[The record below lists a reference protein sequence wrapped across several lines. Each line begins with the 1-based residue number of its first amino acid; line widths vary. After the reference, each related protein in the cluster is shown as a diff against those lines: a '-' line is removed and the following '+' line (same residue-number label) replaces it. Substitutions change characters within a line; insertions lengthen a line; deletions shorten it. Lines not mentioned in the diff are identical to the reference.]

1 MVMQLTWQLLLTLP
15 FLIIGIIHGWRRGWR
30 EEAITT
36 LVLLAALLFFGNR
49 TLANVLGTLIN
60 RIVEAFSLFFS
71 TLLGR
76 SVSSPAL
83 VAQDSPVFRII
94 GFAIL
99 AGLAYVTGSAL
110 GLRQGLSNAGRAL
123 GALLGIIN
131 VFLIA
136 SQLFGFLQPFLP
148 SVFQREGT
156 IRISPD
162 TDATLLRSSL
172 PTIFA
177 LLLLLLLILVFVR
190 LPRMR
195 Q

>member
-15 FLIIGIIHGWRRGWR
+15 FLIIGIVHGWRRGWR

-49 TLANVLGTLIN
+49 SLANLLGILIN
-60 RIVEAFSLFFS
+60 RIVEAFSIFFS

-76 SVSSPAL
+76 SVGSQTLVERDSS
-83 VAQDSPVFRII
+83 SFRFI
-94 GFAIL
+94 GFGILAIL
-99 AGLAYVTGSAL
+99 AYMTGSAL
-110 GLRQGLSNAGRAL
+110 GLRQGLGNAGRAL
-123 GALLGIIN
+123 GAILGAVN

-136 SQLFGFLQPFLP
+136 SQLFGFVQPFLP
-148 SVFQREGT
+148 AIFQREGT

-162 TDATLLRSSL
+162 SDAALLRSSL